1 MASKTNDDE
10 KQLRFSGTHSNV
22 RRGPDAPAGEAP
34 SAGGSYWDR
43 LYMTEQELRDNDSVR
58 SAAQRGEIGWD
69 DAHSYVQNVRKKY
82 GYSGGDDGSQYIPL
96 AAVPALPDSYG
107 AAYRETLKRYTDM
120 APFSYDAAS
129 DPAYQAYKKQYAREG
144 ARSAENTLGQYAAMT
159 GGVPSTAAVTAAQQA
174 GDYYAAQMSDKL
186 PELYDLAYAMYKGE
200 GERLYKQ
207 LAALRNAGSDEL
219 ERYLAAL
226 DVQNDERLKNQP
238 ALTLA
243 QVNAAIAEGNLAPKV
258 LEAYEYYY
266 GAPYAAPEPTPAGAY
281 GPTKQTAPGSDAPD
295 ADAGANETPAQRV
308 DYTPLVFDP
317 AQTRRTPELIIP
329 DVSGTSRSALVSAG
343 IPETDYYDTVN
354 GIVEAALRGDKSG
367 AESRVNS
374 IYPYLSEAQKK
385 SLREDLRKN
394 GINMP
399 EGV

>member
-1 MASKTNDDE
+1 
-10 KQLRFSGTHSNV
+10 
-22 RRGPDAPAGEAP
+22 
-34 SAGGSYWDR
+34 
-43 LYMTEQELRDNDSVR
+43 
-58 SAAQRGEIGWD
+58 
-69 DAHSYVQNVRKKY
+69 
-82 GYSGGDDGSQYIPL
+82 
-96 AAVPALPDSYG
+96 
-107 AAYRETLKRYTDM
+107 M

-226 DVQNDERLKNQP
+226 DVQNDERLKNRP

-243 QVNAAIAEGNLAPKV
+243 QVNAALEEGKLAPKV

-266 GAPYAAPEPTPAGAY
+266 GAPYAAAEPTPAGAY
-281 GPTKQTAPGSDAPD
+281 GPAKQPAPGSDAPD
-295 ADAGANETPAQRV
+295 TDAGTDLPV
-308 DYTPLVFDP
+308 DQSSVLALGYGPISAERLSELIAEGAVESYESDGLLRF
-317 AQTRRTPELIIP
+317 RRTGAAAP
-329 DVSGTSRSALVSAG
+329 
-343 IPETDYYDTVN
+343 
-354 GIVEAALRGDKSG
+354 ALR
-367 AESRVNS
+367 SRFTDRFT
-374 IYPYLSEAQKK
+374 E
-385 SLREDLRKN
+385 RF
-394 GINMP
+394 G
-399 EGV
+399 